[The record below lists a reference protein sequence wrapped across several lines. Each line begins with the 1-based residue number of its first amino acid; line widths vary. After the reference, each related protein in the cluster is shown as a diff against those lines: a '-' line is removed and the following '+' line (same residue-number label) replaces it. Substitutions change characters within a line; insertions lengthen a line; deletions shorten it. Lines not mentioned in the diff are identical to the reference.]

1 MSNRF
6 LILETPSF
14 SNPSTRESDL
24 KSFAR
29 SFEDMRIK
37 FLGLK
42 DVLIRGRKVNRTP
55 SSSADVVAGDV
66 EGDVSFS
73 ATYMYV
79 LIDNGGTLAWR
90 RVALSSW

>member
-6 LILETPSF
+6 LILEIPSF

-24 KSFAR
+24 KSLSR
-29 SFEDMRIK
+29 SWEDMRIK

-42 DVLIRGRKVNRTP
+42 DVLLRGRKVTRVP
-55 SSSADVVAGDV
+55 SSSADVLATDV
-66 EGDVSFS
+66 EGDISFS
-73 ATYMYV
+73 ASYMYV
-79 LIDNGGTLAWR
+79 LVNNGGTLVWR